1 MNYNFD
7 EIINRNGTDSVK
19 WDGVEGRWG
28 RNDLIPMWVADM
40 DFRTAPP
47 VVEALRKRVEHGIF
61 GYVRVPDAYYA
72 AVTNWFARRHDWQI
86 EKEWIIYTT
95 GVVPAL
101 SAVIKALTAPG
112 DKVMVQTPVYNCF
125 FSSIR
130 NNGCGMIANPLIY
143 RNGTYQ
149 IDFADLEQKAADP
162 SVKVLL
168 LCNPHN
174 PAGRVWT
181 KQELTRIGDICIRN
195 NVWVV
200 ADEIHCELVFPGH
213 TYIPFAS
220 ISQEFLMHSV
230 TCTSPS
236 KAFNLAGLQI
246 ANIISADT
254 NIRTKIDKAINVN
267 EVCDVSPFGV
277 EALIAAYNDSE
288 EWLEELKQYL
298 FDNYNYLR
306 AYFAEYLPE
315 FPVSI
320 LEGTYLVWVDCSVLN
335 QSSDEII
342 KTLLEKEKIWVN
354 EGSLY
359 GEAGEGFIRIN
370 IACPRQQLIEGLNR
384 LRRAL
389 K

>member
-1 MNYNFD
+1 MKYNFD
-7 EIINRNGTDSVK
+7 EIIPRRGTNSYK
-19 WDGVEGRWG
+19 WDSAGDADV
-28 RNDLIPMWVADM
+28 LPMWVADM

-95 GVVPAL
+95 GVVPAI
-101 SAVIKALTAPG
+101 SAAIKALTVPG

-130 NNGCGMIANPLIY
+130 NNGCEMIANPLVY

-254 NIRTKIDKAINVN
+254 DIRTKIDKAININ
-267 EVCDVSPFGV
+267 EVCDVNPFGV
-277 EALIAAYNDSE
+277 EALMAAYNDGE

-298 FDNYNYLR
+298 FANYNYLR
-306 AYFAEYLPE
+306 VYFEEYLPE
-315 FPVSI
+315 FPVAT
-320 LEGTYLVWVDCSVLN
+320 LEGTYLVWADCSVLN
-335 QSSDEII
+335 QSSDETV
-342 KTLLEKEKIWVN
+342 KTLLEKEKLWVN

>member
-1 MNYNFD
+1 MKYNFD
-7 EIINRNGTDSVK
+7 EIIPRRGTNSYK
-19 WDGVEGRWG
+19 WDSAGDADV
-28 RNDLIPMWVADM
+28 LPMWVADM

-61 GYVRVPDAYYA
+61 GYVRVLDAYYS
-72 AVTNWFARRHDWQI
+72 AVTNWFARRHAWQI

-101 SAVIKALTAPG
+101 SAVIKALTVSG

-130 NNGCGMIANPLIY
+130 NNGCEMVANPLIY

-174 PAGRVWT
+174 PTGRVWT

-230 TCTSPS
+230 TCNSPS

-254 NIRTKIDKAINVN
+254 DIRMKIDKAININ
-267 EVCDVSPFGV
+267 EVCDVNPFGV
-277 EALIAAYNDSE
+277 EALMAAYNDSA

-298 FDNYNYLR
+298 FGNYNYLR
-306 AYFAEYLPE
+306 AYFEEYLPE
-315 FPVSI
+315 FPVSM

-335 QSSDEII
+335 QSSDEIV
-342 KTLLEKEKIWVN
+342 KTLLEKEKLWVN

-359 GEAGEGFIRIN
+359 GEVGEGFIRIN

>member
-1 MNYNFD
+1 MKYDFD
-7 EIINRNGTDSVK
+7 EIIPRRGTNSYK
-19 WDGVEGRWG
+19 WDSAGDADV
-28 RNDLIPMWVADM
+28 LPMWVADM

-101 SAVIKALTAPG
+101 SAVIKALTVPG

-130 NNGCGMIANPLIY
+130 NNGCGMITNPLIY

-149 IDFADLEQKAADP
+149 INFADLEQKAADP
-162 SVKVLL
+162 NVKVLL

-246 ANIISADT
+246 ANIISANTD
-254 NIRTKIDKAINVN
+254 IRMKIDKAININ
-267 EVCDVSPFGV
+267 EVCDVNPFGV
-277 EALIAAYNDSE
+277 EALMAAYTDGE

-298 FDNYNYLR
+298 FANYNYLR
-306 AYFAEYLPE
+306 AYFEEYLPE
-315 FPVSI
+315 FPVSM

-335 QSSDEII
+335 QSSDEIV
-342 KTLLEKEKIWVN
+342 KTLLKRVKLWVN

-359 GEAGEGFIRIN
+359 GEIGEGFIRIN

>member
-1 MNYNFD
+1 MKYNFD
-7 EIINRNGTDSVK
+7 EIIPRRGTNSYK
-19 WDGVEGRWG
+19 WDSAGDADV
-28 RNDLIPMWVADM
+28 LPMWVADM

-61 GYVRVPDAYYA
+61 GYVRVPDAYYS
-72 AVTNWFARRHDWQI
+72 AVTNWFARRHAWQI

-101 SAVIKALTAPG
+101 SAVIKALTVSG

-130 NNGCGMIANPLIY
+130 NNGCEMVANPLIY

-230 TCTSPS
+230 TCNSPS

-254 NIRTKIDKAINVN
+254 DIRMKIDKTININ
-267 EVCDVSPFGV
+267 EVCDVNPFGV
-277 EALIAAYNDSE
+277 EALMAAYNDSA

-298 FDNYNYLR
+298 FGNYNYLR
-306 AYFAEYLPE
+306 AYFEEYLPE
-315 FPVSI
+315 FPVSM

-335 QSSDEII
+335 QSSDETV
-342 KTLLEKEKIWVN
+342 KTLLEKEKLWVN

>member
-1 MNYNFD
+1 MKYDFD
-7 EIINRNGTDSVK
+7 EIIPRRGTNSYK
-19 WDGVEGRWG
+19 WDSAR
-28 RNDLIPMWVADM
+28 DADILPMWVADM

-101 SAVIKALTAPG
+101 SAVIKALTVPG

-246 ANIISADT
+246 ANIISANTD
-254 NIRTKIDKAINVN
+254 IRMKIDKAININ
-267 EVCDVSPFGV
+267 EVCDVNPFGV
-277 EALIAAYNDSE
+277 EALMAAYTDGE

-298 FDNYNYLR
+298 FANYNYLR
-306 AYFAEYLPE
+306 AYFEEYLPE
-315 FPVSI
+315 FPVSM

-335 QSSDEII
+335 QSSDEIV
-342 KTLLEKEKIWVN
+342 KTLLKRVKLWVN

-359 GEAGEGFIRIN
+359 GEIGEGFIRIN